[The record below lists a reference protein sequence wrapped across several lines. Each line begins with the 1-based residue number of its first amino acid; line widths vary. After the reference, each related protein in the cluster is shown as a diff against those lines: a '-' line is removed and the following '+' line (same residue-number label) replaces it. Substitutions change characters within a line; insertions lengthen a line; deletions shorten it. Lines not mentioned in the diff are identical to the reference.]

1 MSEPMEVLTKIFEN
15 DRQLKILTPIMIA
28 FWSLLL
34 TFIILS
40 LIYLENNKIELEKI
54 KIQNNIKAVKI

>member
-1 MSEPMEVLTKIFEN
+1 MSEPMEVLTKIIEN

>member
-1 MSEPMEVLTKIFEN
+1 MSEPMEVLTKIIEN
-15 DRQLKILTPIMIA
+15 DRQLKILTPIIIA

-40 LIYLENNKIELEKI
+40 IIYLENNKIELEKI